1 MAGGE
6 ADGSDM
12 EDEWVDHDEDDG
24 DDEYDDLLQLLRK
37 IPHLESIS
45 NQRSCHRPDER
56 QATDAF

>member
-24 DDEYDDLLQLLRK
+24 DDEYDDLPT
-37 IPHLESIS
+37 IAEEDTAS
-45 NQRSCHRPDER
+45 
-56 QATDAF
+56 